1 MNMEKNELKI
11 YERPEAVVLLF
22 ETEHAVLAAS
32 GDTETLDEF
41 DFEW

>member
-1 MNMEKNELKI
+1 MEKNELSI

-32 GDTETLDEF
+32 GDTETLDEV